1 MKYRKF
7 YITPKYSDGDKT
19 YYGSVD
25 GVADIPMI
33 EAKNLDDFE
42 RLFHQAVDEYL
53 EAKGRRSNKMVG
65 WLIALGCVV
74 ALLVTAVLTCPDK
87 QAHKDAIMSV
97 VKERLKE
104 DMSDANPGWAMLGQS
119 IGSSLS
125 SLVLETGLTVEN
137 HFIYSVG
144 KYDLDSEKKRISFG
158 LFGHVF
164 TIRKKDLDK
173 YLDEYFN

>member
-7 YITPKYSDGDKT
+7 YITPKFSEGDKV
-19 YYGSVD
+19 YYGSVN
-25 GVADIPMI
+25 GVTDIPMI
-33 EAKNLDDFE
+33 EAKSLDDFE
-42 RLFHQAVDEYL
+42 RLFRQAVDEYL

-87 QAHKDAIMSV
+87 QAHKDAILSV
-97 VKERLKE
+97 IKERLKE
-104 DMSDANPGWAMLGQS
+104 DMSDADPGWAMLGQS

-144 KYDLDSEKKRISFG
+144 KYDLDSEKKRISLG

-173 YLDEYFN
+173 YLDEYLN